1 MTITSIKINQIVISD
16 PIINK
21 IKNFDYNI
29 DLKKFRKIPNDFENN
44 INPEIKIIN
53 CYSSEGFLQTSGFP
67 LNKDIP
73 VDYDTRLSYIDVA
86 QCYDYNNQPLIKSGY
101 QLYYIIDGRH
111 RMTSAILNNQKN
123 VDVRVIL

>member
-29 DLKKFRKIPNDFENN
+29 DLKKFRKIPNGFGNN
-44 INPEIKIIN
+44 INHEIKIIN
-53 CYSSEGFLQTSGFP
+53 CYSSIGFLQTSGFP

-73 VDYDTRLSYIDVA
+73 VDYDTRLSHIDVA
-86 QCYDYNNQPLIKSGY
+86 QCYNYNNQPLIKSGH
-101 QLYYIIDGRH
+101 QLYYIINGRH
-111 RMTSAILNNQKN
+111 RMASAILNNQKDI
-123 VDVRVIL
+123 DVRVIL